1 MSELTFVSHTNPGR
15 SVHVLPTDKFKT
27 TTILMHIALPLDE
40 QLVTKGA
47 LLPNVLARGTAN
59 HPDPARLQRH
69 LDALYGAVFSTGV
82 MKRGE
87 RQIIQLYLEVANEK
101 FLHEAEPLLEKA
113 VAFFGDV
120 LLHPLVE
127 SGAFSEKFVA
137 LEKEALAKRIEG
149 LIDDKMR
156 YANQRLVEEMCK
168 DEPYR
173 LLSYGRKED
182 ISGITPQ
189 SLYEFYQHV
198 LTSYPIDLYVIG
210 DVNPDEVQ
218 TLIDRYVSL
227 PAYGGQT
234 LPPIAQ
240 KSAPEAAR
248 AVKEE
253 MNVAQGKLNIGL
265 RTGITYADRDYVT
278 LMVYNGVLGSFP
290 HSKLFMNVREKAS
303 LAYYAVSQ
311 LESQKGLCMIM
322 SGVETANYEQALRII
337 KEQLTMMENGDISD
351 LELNQTKAMLINQLR
366 ETQDSAAAIVSMDY
380 NGRLAGK
387 SRSLQETLEAI
398 QAVTKEDI
406 ARVARQVQMDTIYF
420 LSGKEEA

>member
-27 TTILMHIALPLDE
+27 TTILMNIALPLDE

-59 HPDPARLQRH
+59 HPDPASLQRH
-69 LDALYGAVFSTGV
+69 LDALYGAVFNTGV

-87 RQIIQLYLEVANEK
+87 RQIVQLYLEVANEK

-120 LLHPLVE
+120 LLRPLLENGV
-127 SGAFSEKFVA
+127 FSEKFVA
-137 LEKEALAKRIEG
+137 LEKDALTKRIEG

-156 YANQRLVEEMCK
+156 YANQRLVEEMCQR
-168 DEPYR
+168 EPYH
-173 LLSYGRKED
+173 LLVYGRKEE
-182 ISGITPQ
+182 IGAITSR

-198 LTSYPIDLYVIG
+198 LTAYPVDLYVVG
-210 DVNPDEVQ
+210 DVNPDEVR
-218 TLIDRYVSL
+218 TLIDRHLSL
-227 PAYGGQT
+227 PAYEGQV
-234 LPPIAQ
+234 LPPMVQ
-240 KSAPEAAR
+240 TSAPEVEHV
-248 AVKEE
+248 VKEE

-265 RTGITYADRDYVT
+265 RTGITYADHDYVT
-278 LMVYNGVLGSFP
+278 LMVYNGVLGAFP

-322 SGVETANYEQALRII
+322 SGIETANYEQALGII
-337 KEQLTMMENGDISD
+337 KEQLAMMVNGDISD

-366 ETQDSAAAIVSMDY
+366 ETQDSASAIASMDY
-380 NGRLAGK
+380 NGRIAGK
-387 SRSLQETLEAI
+387 RRTMEETLAAI
-398 QAVTKEDI
+398 GAVTKEEI
-406 ARVARQVQMDTIYF
+406 ARVARQVQIDTIYF
-420 LSGKEEA
+420 LSGKGEA